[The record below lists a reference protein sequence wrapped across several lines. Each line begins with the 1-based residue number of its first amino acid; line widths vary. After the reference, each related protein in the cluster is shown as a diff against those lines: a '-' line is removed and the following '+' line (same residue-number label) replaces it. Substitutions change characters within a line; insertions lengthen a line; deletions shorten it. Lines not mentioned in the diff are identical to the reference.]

1 MIGRLC
7 LAAVAALVTSMTMI
21 DAPSAR
27 EITYEISADAFY
39 FYFGENIGSVD
50 FKFQVNT
57 EDIQEFDGNLSFL
70 FSVPGTV
77 TLTPSEP
84 SLPVVSGELEAPVD
98 FTLIALDPTTLI
110 LSGYSSTKLLF
121 NFFGESLIG
130 FDMGTPFGPTS
141 FDRNFPAIANLPLR
155 LKGEPTFFFIEGV
168 SSDVTLQS
176 YYSAPE
182 PSTWAM
188 MALGFG
194 GIGFVAFR
202 KRGKLA
208 AI

>member
-1 MIGRLC
+1 
-7 LAAVAALVTSMTMI
+7 
-21 DAPSAR
+21 
-27 EITYEISADAFY
+27 
-39 FYFGENIGSVD
+39 
-50 FKFQVNT
+50 
-57 EDIQEFDGNLSFL
+57 
-70 FSVPGTV
+70 
-77 TLTPSEP
+77 
-84 SLPVVSGELEAPVD
+84 VSGDLETPVD
-98 FTLIALDPTTLI
+98 FTLIALDPSTLI

-130 FDMGTPFGPTS
+130 FDMGKPFGPRS
-141 FDRNFPAIANLPLR
+141 FDRNFPAITNLPLR

-194 GIGFVAFR
+194 GIGLSPSESAGSSPPSDGLTTAGRVQDQ
-202 KRGKLA
+202 L
-208 AI
+208 